1 MRRFVENPTDFAAE
15 CVRQK
20 GRCAVLRENFLF
32 LDSGNELDAVDQ
44 LQKKCGHVVIIP
56 DTSGK
61 ARAWLYHTSCQ
72 RMTDAVGQIFRD
84 HLGAPARLPQAPSEM
99 TLGELHRRCVAI
111 PYDHCRATVADFGF
125 K

>member
-20 GRCAVLRENFLF
+20 GRCAVSRENFLF
-32 LDSGNELDAVDQ
+32 LDDGNELAAVDQ

-56 DTSGK
+56 DAAG
-61 ARAWLYHTSCQ
+61 RAWLYHTSCQ
-72 RMTDAVGQIFRD
+72 RMTDVLSQIFENA
-84 HLGAPARLPQAPSEM
+84 LGAPARLPQATPEM
-99 TLGELHRRCVAI
+99 TLGELQRRSLAV
-111 PYDHCRATVADFGF
+111 PYDRCRAKVAAFGL